1 MNYYSEKDIRDIVA
15 KVVNSSLGA
24 AAAAE
29 SMPKAADSK
38 EGILVEVSARHVH
51 LTVEDVEKLFG
62 KGYRLTPKKM
72 LSQPGEFLSNER
84 VKLVTDKGF
93 MQNVAV
99 LGPERKRTQVELS
112 ATDAKTLGVKIPVR
126 LSGDLDGSGDM
137 LIIGREGCIKAKECA
152 IIAQAH
158 IHMTTEDAQVYQV
171 KDGQRMSVQL
181 ASDRSVVLENV
192 IARVKD
198 KSKAFLAMHID
209 FDEANAACVNDGT
222 KAFIVKRW

>member
-1 MNYYSEKDIRDIVA
+1 MNYYSEQDIRDIVA
-15 KVVNSSLGA
+15 QVVTSSIGG
-24 AAAAE
+24 
-29 SMPKAADSK
+29 PVVADSNN
-38 EGILVEVSARHVH
+38 GILVEVSARHVH
-51 LTVEDVEKLFG
+51 LTVEAVEALFG

-99 LGPERKRTQVELS
+99 LGPERPQVQVELS
-112 ATDAKTLGVKIPVR
+112 ATDAKGLGINVPVR
-126 LSGDLDGSGDM
+126 LSGNLEGSGNM
-137 LIIGREGCIKAKECA
+137 LIIGKEGSINAKECA

-158 IHMTTEDAQVYQV
+158 IHMTTEDAQAYQV
-171 KDGQRMSVQL
+171 KDGQRLSVQL
-181 ASDRSVVLENV
+181 ATDRPVILENV

-209 FDEANAACVNDGT
+209 FDEANAACVTDGT

>member
-15 KVVNSSLGA
+15 KVVNSSLGDAPA
-24 AAAAE
+24 AQSGRSAG
-29 SMPKAADSK
+29 SG

-51 LTVEDVEKLFG
+51 LTVEDVEALFG

-84 VKLVTDKGF
+84 VNLVTDKGF

-112 ATDAKTLGVKIPVR
+112 ATDAKSLGVNVPVR

-137 LIIGREGCIKAKECA
+137 LIIGNEGCIKAKECA

-158 IHMTTEDAQVYQV
+158 IHMTTEDAQKHQV

-181 ASDRSVVLENV
+181 ASDRPVVLENV

-209 FDEANAACVNDGT
+209 FDEANAACVNEGT

>member
-1 MNYYSEKDIRDIVA
+1 
-15 KVVNSSLGA
+15 
-24 AAAAE
+24 
-29 SMPKAADSK
+29 
-38 EGILVEVSARHVH
+38 
-51 LTVEDVEKLFG
+51 
-62 KGYRLTPKKM
+62 M

-84 VKLVTDKGF
+84 VRLVTDKGF

-112 ATDAKTLGVKIPVR
+112 ATDAKSLGVNVPVR

-137 LIIGREGCIKAKECA
+137 LIIGNEGCIKAKECA

-158 IHMTTEDAQVYQV
+158 IHMTTEDAQKHQV

-181 ASDRSVVLENV
+181 ASDRPVVLENV

-198 KSKAFLAMHID
+198 KSKASLAMHID
-209 FDEANAACVNDGT
+209 FDEANAACVNEGT

>member
-15 KVVNSSLGA
+15 KVVNSSLGEA
-24 AAAAE
+24 PAVKGDAKVA
-29 SMPKAADSK
+29 SSN

-51 LTVEDVEKLFG
+51 LTVEDVETLFG

-84 VKLVTDKGF
+84 VRLVTDKGF

-112 ATDAKTLGVKIPVR
+112 ATDAKSLGINVPVR

-137 LIIGREGCIKAKECA
+137 LIIGKEGSIKAKECA

-158 IHMTTEDAQVYQV
+158 IHMTTEDAQTYQV
-171 KDGQRMSVQL
+171 KDGQRLSVQL
-181 ASDRSVVLENV
+181 ASDRPVVLENV

>member
-15 KVVNSSLGA
+15 KVVNSSLGEA
-24 AAAAE
+24 PAVKN
-29 SMPKAADSK
+29 SKAADSG

-51 LTVEDVEKLFG
+51 LTVEDVEILFG

-112 ATDAKTLGVKIPVR
+112 ATDAKSLGVNVPVR
-126 LSGDLDGSGDM
+126 LSGNLDGSGDM
-137 LIIGREGCIKAKECA
+137 LIIGKEGCINAKECA

-158 IHMTTEDAQVYQV
+158 IHMTTEDAQKYQV

-181 ASDRSVVLENV
+181 ASDRPVVLENV